1 MQKNSADLP
10 QRIARLDKYVTIV
23 AFLWLAMSLV
33 LFLLAAPSHLHAA
46 QHSRRHSQQTAFAKD
61 ATHAA
66 ARALRM

>member
-46 QHSRRHSQQTAFAKD
+46 QGKSHTQQTHQTKLVKPNF
-61 ATHAA
+61 
-66 ARALRM
+66 RW

>member
-1 MQKNSADLP
+1 MHNRPADLR

-33 LFLLAAPSHLHAA
+33 LFLLAAPSRLHAS
-46 QHSRRHSQQTAFAKD
+46 QHGSPSTQQAVKTD
-61 ATHAA
+61 AAHA

>member
-1 MQKNSADLP
+1 MQKNSADLR
-10 QRIARLDKYVTIV
+10 QQISRLDKYVTIV

-46 QHSRRHSQQTAFAKD
+46 QHGSSPSQQAAAK
-61 ATHAA
+61 THA

>member
-46 QHSRRHSQQTAFAKD
+46 DHGSSHSQQTAAN
-61 ATHAA
+61 TQA

>member
-46 QHSRRHSQQTAFAKD
+46 QHGGAHSQETAAN
-61 ATHAA
+61 THAA